1 MGDDSSRTP
10 DFSGWAS
17 KYGVICLD
25 GNTIQHEAFAHQ
37 DKKKLPLVWMH
48 NHKDAEQVLG
58 HVIIEHRAQGPY
70 VHGFFNQTPKAKA
83 AKMQL
88 ENGDITQLS
97 VWANELDKRGTRNQ
111 IFHGDMKEVSLVI
124 GGANSGAE
132 IEQVYIRHSDDSVTE
147 LDEAFIRFPGEFVIH
162 AGTDKDGDDS
172 DSDEGSETVEDR
184 YNRLDEK
191 DQAIIAHMV
200 NESFLAG
207 KEAGKAE
214 ADEGDSV
221 EHSSVTDADADN
233 SDAEDA
239 NDADNATDS
248 ANADTEANSDADTNA
263 DDADNTNST
272 GDNTDET
279 PADDAA
285 STSTDENISHDNIGG
300 SNVTDH
306 NAFEDAA
313 NKGGTAVA
321 TKPFIS
327 HDGMRKIM
335 EDAFEMKSL
344 PEAILKHAGTY
355 GIDNIELLFPD
366 ARNLDAQP
374 QLLARQADW
383 VPKVLDSVKRQPHAK
398 VKSIVA
404 DLTADE
410 ARAKGYIK
418 GNEKKDEVLQLLQ
431 RTTSPTTIYKKQRL
445 DRDDIIDITDFD
457 VITWIKWEIRFMLN
471 EELARAILIGD
482 GRTVGHADKIKDPQ
496 GQIDGIGIRSI
507 LHDHALYV
515 VKKELPA
522 NVAPDQIVEEWI
534 RLRSQYR
541 GSGNPTLYTTDA
553 IISDVLL
560 LKDKMGRFLYDTERQ
575 LADKLRVKEIVPVEA
590 LEAAPTVL
598 GIVVNLIDYSL
609 GTNKGGELSFFEDF
623 DLDFNQNKYLL
634 ETRLSGALTRPKSA
648 LVLTRN
654 QGTLAVATAPSFD
667 GNTETLTIP
676 SSTGVEYRV
685 DGESVPAGDIVID
698 GPTEVTAHAQTGYY
712 LASNTTTAWVFTV

>member
-1 MGDDSSRTP
+1 MRKESFKMGDDNSRTP

-17 KYGVICLD
+17 KYGVVCLD
-25 GNTIQHEAFAHQ
+25 GNTIQHGAFEHQ
-37 DKKKLPLVWMH
+37 DKKKIPLVWMH

-70 VHGFFNQTPKAKA
+70 VHGFFNQTTKAKA

-88 ENGDITQLS
+88 ENGDISMLS
-97 VWANELDKRGTRNQ
+97 VWANELDKRGTSNQ

-124 GGANSGAE
+124 GGANNGAE

-147 LDEAFIRFPGEFVIH
+147 MDEAFIRFPGEFIVH
-162 AGTDKDGDDS
+162 DGTDADEDADADS
-172 DSDEGSETVEDR
+172 DSDETVEDR
-184 YNRLDEK
+184 FNRLDPK

-200 NESFLAG
+200 NESFIAG
-207 KEAGKAE
+207 KEAGKA
-214 ADEGDSV
+214 ATDDEDSV
-221 EHSSVTDADADN
+221 EHSSITDADADAD
-233 SDAEDA
+233 SD
-239 NDADNATDS
+239 
-248 ANADTEANSDADTNA
+248 DTNA
-263 DDADNTNST
+263 DSADADADETDTDADATVDAEDTNSD
-272 GDNTDET
+272 GDTTDDS
-279 PADDAA
+279 ADAD
-285 STSTDENISHDNIGG
+285 STSTDESIAHDNIGG

-335 EDAFEMKSL
+335 EDAFEMKDL
-344 PEAILKHAGTY
+344 EGAILKHAGTY
-355 GIDNIELLFPD
+355 GIDNIELLFPE
-366 ARNLDAQP
+366 ARNLDSSP
-374 QLLARQADW
+374 QLLARQAEW
-383 VPKVLDSVKRQPHAK
+383 VPKVLDAVKRQPWAK

-457 VITWIKWEIRFMLN
+457 VIAWIKWEIRFMLN

-482 GRTVGHADKIKDPQ
+482 GRPATGDTDKIKDPA

-507 LHDHALYV
+507 LNDHALYV

-522 NVAPDQIVEEWI
+522 NVAPDTIVEEWI

-541 GSGNPTLYTTDA
+541 GSGSPTLYTTDA

-575 LADKLRVKEIVPVEA
+575 LADKLRVKEIVAVEV

-609 GTNKGGELSFFEDF
+609 GTNKGGELNFFEDF

-654 QGTLAVATAPSFD
+654 QGTLATAQAPSFD
-667 GNTETLTIP
+667 GATDTITIP
-676 SSTGVEYRV
+676 VSTGVEYRV
-685 DGESVPAGDIVID
+685 DGVEATGDVVID
-698 GPTEVTAHAQTGYY
+698 GPTEVTAHAEPGYY